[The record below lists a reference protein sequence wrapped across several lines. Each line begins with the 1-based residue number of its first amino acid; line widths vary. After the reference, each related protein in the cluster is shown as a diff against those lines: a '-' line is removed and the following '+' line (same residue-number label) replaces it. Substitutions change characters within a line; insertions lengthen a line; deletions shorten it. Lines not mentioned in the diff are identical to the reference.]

1 MTEGKK
7 LSGQMVFGLDIGTR
21 SIVGTVGYK
30 SNNRFYVVAQ
40 RMKEHDTRAML
51 DGQIHDI
58 HRVGETIRR
67 VKEELEGAVG
77 IPLTEVCIAA
87 AGRVL
92 RTVNISVENEYGAD
106 REITQEDIYEL
117 TTMGVERAYEQFQTE
132 NDTDMKFY
140 CVGYSV
146 VHYYINHY
154 PMTNPEGHKARVMGA
169 DMIATFLPDDVVDGL
184 YKAVELAELQVAN
197 MTLEPIAAIQVAIP
211 EMYRMLNIALVDVG
225 AGTSDISITKDGSVT
240 AFGMIPIAGDALT
253 ETIARH
259 CLVDFVT
266 AEKIKRDAEVCEE
279 INYKD
284 IMGLAQTITKEELLE
299 VAEPVLQS
307 MAAQVSDKIKE
318 LNGGKSVSAVFVV
331 GGGGKLA
338 GYTEKLAGELGIQK
352 ERVAVRG
359 EEVMNSIEFLEDN
372 IVKDSLLVTPIGICL
387 SYYEQSNNFIFAFF
401 NEQRVKLFDNS
412 MLAVVD
418 AAMQAEF
425 PNEGLFP
432 RRGKELNFT
441 VNGKAR
447 IVRGQLG
454 EVASIAVNGRE
465 ADIHTPIHNGDKI
478 EVVPSTAGKAAE
490 MELGDLPEF
499 GDVIRVIVNEQTV
512 ELPKFASVNGELQSR
527 YYDIKE
533 NDAIEL
539 LNYYTV
545 KQVADFMDVLVDKNL
560 HVYVNNKLADMNTYV
575 YENFSLEWTIKADE
589 PGRTLPLL
597 KEPGRDGEESWEEE
611 TEEEDAWDA
620 DTVYGTD
627 ISYGTDEGNGRAA
640 GERRQGSSVAAQRQS
655 DLLSDRKLRSES
667 PSLTGE
673 RPEFPSAVG
682 QRPESPSAV
691 GQRPESPSAV
701 GQRPESPSAVGQ
713 RPESSSA
720 VGQRPESSSAVGQ
733 QAEPLPA
740 IGQRPD
746 SLSAAE
752 RRQAFPSADGLQPA
766 SRTRGG
772 GAAVQPEPVAM
783 AVLVNGK
790 PVAMTGKPTYVFV
803 DVFDYIDFD
812 LSRLHG
818 SSVVTLLNG
827 RKAQYMEP
835 LKNGDTIEIFWEK

>member
-1 MTEGKK
+1 MTEGQNLSGQKFSGQK
-7 LSGQMVFGLDIGTR
+7 HSGQMVFGLDIGTR

-30 SNNRFYVVAQ
+30 DMSGDRFYVVAQ
-40 RMKEHDTRAML
+40 RVKEHETRAML

-58 HRVGETIRR
+58 HKVAVTIRQ
-67 VKEELEGAVG
+67 VKEELEAAVG
-77 IPLTEVCIAA
+77 IPLTDVCIAA

-92 RTVNISVENEYGAD
+92 RTVNVSVENEYGSD

-117 TTMGVERAYEQFQTE
+117 TTMGVERAYEQFQTQ
-132 NDTDMKFY
+132 DSDADMKFY

-146 VHYYINHY
+146 VHYYINRY
-154 PMTNPEGHKARVMGA
+154 PMSNPEGHKARVMGA

-184 YKAVELAELQVAN
+184 YKAVELAGLHVAN

-253 ETIARH
+253 ETIAQH
-259 CLVDFVT
+259 CLVDFGT
-266 AEKIKRDAEVCEE
+266 AEKIKREAAVSGE
-279 INYKD
+279 IAYKD
-284 IMGLAQTITKEELLE
+284 IMGLSQTISKEELLE
-299 VAEPVLQS
+299 VVDPVIQS
-307 MAAQVSDKIKE
+307 MAVQVSDKIKE
-318 LNGGKSVSAVFVV
+318 LNGGKAVSAVFVV
-331 GGGGKLA
+331 GGGGKLE
-338 GYTEKLAGELGIQK
+338 GYTDRLAQELGIQK

-359 EEVMNSIEFLEDN
+359 EEVMQSVEFLEDN
-372 IVKDSLLVTPIGICL
+372 VVKDSLLVTPIGICL

-454 EVASIAVNGRE
+454 ETAQIHVNGRE

-478 EVVPSTAGKAAE
+478 EVTPSTAGEAAA

-499 GDVIRVIVNEQTV
+499 GSVISVTVNEKRV
-512 ELPKFASVNGELQSR
+512 DLPKFASVNGQLQSR

-545 KQVADFMDVLVDKNL
+545 RQIADFMDVLVDKNL
-560 HVYVNNKLADMNTYV
+560 HVYVNNKQAKMDTYV
-575 YENFSLEWTIKADE
+575 YENFSVEWTMKPPELSGGYALGGT
-589 PGRTLPLL
+589 PGSTAGGSIP
-597 KEPGRDGEESWEEE
+597 PGQD
-611 TEEEDAWDA
+611 TDALR
-620 DTVYGTD
+620 
-627 ISYGTDEGNGRAA
+627 TDEDIGEWDSYAEDDWKEDGDENGSEGGLDSLPEMAA
-640 GERRQGSSVAAQRQS
+640 VSGEQPEIGLIPEPADIFSGQAA
-655 DLLSDRKLRSES
+655 
-667 PSLTGE
+667 
-673 RPEFPSAVG
+673 
-682 QRPESPSAV
+682 
-691 GQRPESPSAV
+691 
-701 GQRPESPSAVGQ
+701 
-713 RPESSSA
+713 
-720 VGQRPESSSAVGQ
+720 
-733 QAEPLPA
+733 AEPPKPPMAL
-740 IGQRPD
+740 
-746 SLSAAE
+746 
-752 RRQAFPSADGLQPA
+752 
-766 SRTRGG
+766 
-772 GAAVQPEPVAM
+772 AVI
-783 AVLVNGK
+783 VNGK
-790 PVAMTGKPTYVFV
+790 PIAMTGKPSYVFV

-812 LSRLHG
+812 LSKLHG

-827 RKAQYMEP
+827 RQAQYMET
-835 LKNGDTIEIFWEK
+835 LSNGDKIEIYWKK